1 MFGVALCYTCVCML
15 PTSPLSEKPQ
25 LTPIPEALPELQAED
40 ESPLLAD
47 ERAYEDLEAQ
57 DNQDRFLEEAEDAP
71 TSSVTPAV
79 AATDSVASVVNAAV
93 KDEVTIELEKIL
105 EDGLG
110 EYVSS
115 MPEEARTRFLY
126 KGQETAQRL
135 AFMVNGVK
143 IQAKKVVEL
152 IRDWL
157 LTIPGVNKFFLEQ
170 EAKIKTDRV
179 LSFNEDFQEKKKN
192 TL

>member
-1 MFGVALCYTCVCML
+1 ML
-15 PTSPLSEKPQ
+15 STSPLPEKRPI
-25 LTPIPEALPELQAED
+25 TPVPEALPALREED

-57 DNQDRFLEEAEDAP
+57 DSQDHFLEEAEDAP

-79 AATDSVASVVNAAV
+79 VATDDTASAVVAPA
-93 KDEVTIELEKIL
+93 KDEVTLELEKIL

-115 MPEEARTRFLY
+115 MPDEARTRFLY

-135 AFMVNGVK
+135 AIMVNGVK

-179 LSFNEDFQEKKKN
+179 LSFSEEYQDKKKN

>member
-1 MFGVALCYTCVCML
+1 ML
-15 PTSPLSEKPQ
+15 STSPQPEKRPT
-25 LTPIPEALPELQAED
+25 TPIPEALPDVSED
-40 ESPLLAD
+40 ESPLAAD

-57 DNQDRFLEEAEDAP
+57 DNQDRFLEQAEDAP
-71 TSSVTPAV
+71 TSSVA
-79 AATDSVASVVNAAV
+79 SVASATHNASSAVTPPV
-93 KDEVTIELEKIL
+93 KDEVILELEKIL

-115 MPEEARTRFLY
+115 MPEEARMRFLY

-135 AFMVNGVK
+135 ASMVQGVK
-143 IQAKKVVEL
+143 IQAKKVVDL

-157 LTIPGVNKFFLEQ
+157 LTIPGVSKFFLEQ

-179 LSFNEDFQEKKKN
+179 LQFDQVFQEKKKN

>member
-1 MFGVALCYTCVCML
+1 ML
-15 PTSPLSEKPQ
+15 STSPLQEKRPI
-25 LTPIPEALPELQAED
+25 TPIPEALPALPED
-40 ESPLLAD
+40 ESPLAAD
-47 ERAYEDLEAQ
+47 ERAYEALEAQ
-57 DNQDRFLEEAEDAP
+57 DSQDRFLEEAEDAP
-71 TSSVTPAV
+71 TSSVTSSASATDDVAPAV
-79 AATDSVASVVNAAV
+79 AAPV
-93 KDEVTIELEKIL
+93 KDEVTLELEKIL

-135 AFMVNGVK
+135 AVMVQGVK

-179 LSFNEDFQEKKKN
+179 LEFDEAFQEKKKN
-192 TL
+192 IL

>member
-1 MFGVALCYTCVCML
+1 ML
-15 PTSPLSEKPQ
+15 STSPLPEKRPI
-25 LTPIPEALPELQAED
+25 TPIPEALPALQAED

-71 TSSVTPAV
+71 TSSVTQAV
-79 AATDSVASVVNAAV
+79 AATDDATSTLVAAPA
-93 KDEVTIELEKIL
+93 KDEVTLELEKIL

-115 MPEEARTRFLY
+115 MPDEARTRFLY

-135 AFMVNGVK
+135 AIMVNGVK

-179 LSFNEDFQEKKKN
+179 LSFSEEYQDKKKN

>member
-1 MFGVALCYTCVCML
+1 ML
-15 PTSPLSEKPQ
+15 STSAQPEKRPV
-25 LTPIPEALPELQAED
+25 TPISEALPALSED
-40 ESPLLAD
+40 ESPLAAD
-47 ERAYEDLEAQ
+47 ERAYEALEAL
-57 DNQDRFLEEAEDAP
+57 DNQDGFLEQVEDAP
-71 TSSVTPAV
+71 TSSVTPA
-79 AATDSVASVVNAAV
+79 ASATDDVAPAVVAPA
-93 KDEVTIELEKIL
+93 KDEVTLEMEKIL

-115 MPEEARTRFLY
+115 MPEEARVRFLY

-135 AFMVNGVK
+135 ALMVQGVK
-143 IQAKKVVEL
+143 VQAKKVVDL

-157 LTIPGVNKFFLEQ
+157 LTIPGVSKFFLEQ

-179 LSFNEDFQEKKKN
+179 LQFDQAFQEKKKN

>member
-1 MFGVALCYTCVCML
+1 MAPV
-15 PTSPLSEKPQ
+15 Q
-25 LTPIPEALPELQAED
+25 EALPALSED
-40 ESPLLAD
+40 ESPLAAD
-47 ERAYEDLEAQ
+47 ERAYEALEAQ
-57 DNQDRFLEEAEDAP
+57 DSQDRFLEEAEDAP

-79 AATDSVASVVNAAV
+79 SATDDASSVVVAPV
-93 KDEVTIELEKIL
+93 KDEVTLELEKIL

-135 AFMVNGVK
+135 AGMVQGVK

-170 EAKIKTDRV
+170 EAKLKTDRV
-179 LSFNEDFQEKKKN
+179 LQFDQTFQEKKKN
-192 TL
+192 TP